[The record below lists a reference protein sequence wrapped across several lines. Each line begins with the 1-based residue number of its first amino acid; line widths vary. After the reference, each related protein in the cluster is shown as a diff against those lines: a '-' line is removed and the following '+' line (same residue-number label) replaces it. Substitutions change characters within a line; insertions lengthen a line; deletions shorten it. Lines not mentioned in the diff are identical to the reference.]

1 MEKVLYTYIS
11 QSHAHSCHLQGCPG
25 HETQTL
31 QWISNNKSE
40 LKIKSETISC
50 FGNVVL
56 ILKANMS
63 LNVVLGMTAYKPSG
77 TTLQLQLHKLAEHT
91 KLFVPTFRPW
101 HVKWKFRIM
110 GEIPTNRWLY
120 KTESRTESVYVN
132 NLRICFLIRQFN
144 SRSNLVLLKKSF
156 LNQLREKTQYS
167 NIHTNIISCVHSTP
181 LWPIYPLP

>member
-1 MEKVLYTYIS
+1 MEKVLCTYIS
-11 QSHAHSCHLQGCPG
+11 QSHAHSCHLRRCPG
-25 HETQTL
+25 HETQTK
-31 QWISNNKSE
+31 QTTMNFSNNKSE

-144 SRSNLVLLKKSF
+144 SRSNLVLLKNSF
-156 LNQLREKTQYS
+156 LNQLCERTQ
-167 NIHTNIISCVHSTP
+167 
-181 LWPIYPLP
+181 